1 MYRII
6 LENARGQQLEL
17 TNNPAYSII
26 DVDGLYPPSATINT
40 VTTANSDGSEF
51 NSSRVNER
59 NIVINFAIESP
70 VEENRINLYKYIKS
84 KQYIKL
90 YYMNDAREVYIEGR
104 VESMQMQLF
113 EIKQKVQL
121 SILCPFPFFKN
132 VTDTVINFQSIVDMF
147 EFPFSIDS
155 DGVPFSEVQLL
166 VQKSIIN
173 NGDVVNGVI
182 IKVQASGIALNPKI
196 VNSDTNDIF
205 ALNVELQA
213 GDVITIDTRIGQ
225 KSVTLLREGVESN
238 IINKLVPG
246 STWFQMEAGDNIFVY
261 TADEYPENLSC
272 TFIQTDLFE
281 GV

>member
-40 VTTANSDGSEF
+40 VATANSDGSEF

-59 NIVINFAIESP
+59 NIVINFTIESP
-70 VEENRINLYKYIKS
+70 AEENRINLYKYIKS

-90 YYMNDAREVYIEGR
+90 YYMNDVREVYIEGR
-104 VESMQMQLF
+104 VESMPIQLF
-113 EIKQKVQL
+113 DMKQKVQL

-132 VTDTVINFQSIVDMF
+132 VTDTIVHFQSIVDMF
-147 EFPFSIDS
+147 EFPFSIES
-155 DGVPFSEVQLL
+155 EGIAFSEVQLL
-166 VQKSIIN
+166 VEKSIIN
-173 NGDVVNGVI
+173 NGDVANGVI
-182 IKVQASGIALNPKI
+182 IEMHASGLVLNPKI
-196 VNSDTNDIF
+196 VNSDTNQFF
-205 ALNVELQA
+205 ALNFELQA
-213 GDVITIDTRIGQ
+213 GDVITIDTRIGE
-225 KSVTLLREGVESN
+225 KSVTLLRDGVESN

-246 STWFQMEAGDNIFVY
+246 SAWFQMEAGDNIFVY
-261 TADEYPENLSC
+261 SADEYPENLSC